1 MLSFSSNSFANCN
14 PIPRLEPVTHTV
26 TFVSA
31 SPGTYLLSFL
41 LLLIAAAAFVVVVV
55 LLVVF
60 APTMSPM
67 TMRCVPK
74 NPWILVELVV
84 VALLMR
90 RELLFPKPPKQNFL
104 LMKAL
109 LFKEEEEDKEAAF
122 VVKVVAWRIFC
133 AKVSSLFLWGCGKAQ
148 KKYLGCPNLTKK

>member
-31 SPGTYLLSFL
+31 SPGAYLLLLL
-41 LLLIAAAAFVVVVV
+41 LLLIAAAAAAFVVVIVV
-55 LLVVF
+55 VVLLLLVVF

-67 TMRCVPK
+67 TMRCVP
-74 NPWILVELVV
+74 NPFLLVV
-84 VALLMR
+84 VAVLKL
-90 RELLFPKPPKQNFL
+90 RELLFPKPPKPKLL

-109 LFKEEEEDKEAAF
+109 LFKEEKEDKEAAF
-122 VVKVVAWRIFC
+122 VVKVVAWRISFC
-133 AKVSSLFLWGCGKAQ
+133 ASSQPFTHSEGQ
-148 KKYLGCPNLTKK
+148 KNV